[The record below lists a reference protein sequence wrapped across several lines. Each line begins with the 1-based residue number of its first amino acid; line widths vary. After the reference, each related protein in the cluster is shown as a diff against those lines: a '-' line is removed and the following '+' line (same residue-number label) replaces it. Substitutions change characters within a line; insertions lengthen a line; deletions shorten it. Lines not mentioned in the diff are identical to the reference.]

1 MKNMS
6 IITVTLNP
14 CIDRTITITKPIEIG
29 GTHRVEK
36 RREEVSGKGLN
47 VSYLLKNWNVDT
59 KCVGFDFKGSDY
71 IVKKTLN
78 ELEIPS
84 DLLAVDGQVRCNIK
98 VFDDAQRTM
107 TEFNEKGFPIFGK
120 PLR

>member
-1 MKNMS
+1 MS

-47 VSYLLKNWNVDT
+47 VSYLLKNWN
-59 KCVGFDFKGSDY
+59 G
-71 IVKKTLN
+71 N
-78 ELEIPS
+78 E
-84 DLLAVDGQVRCNIK
+84 VCR
-98 VFDDAQRTM
+98 F
-107 TEFNEKGFPIFGK
+107 
-120 PLR
+120 